1 MEVSYNLSLR
11 PIYWPHAPFA
21 SPPYHARN
29 HQCTMAMPR
38 DVPLGRKCPGPWR
51 DGRMTAWWLGFWNR
65 DRSEISLMGNT
76 TDMTN
81 ITVIYYYYRNLRHPL
96 SDAEQHKRCGSEKKN
111 WPQFLLT
118 HRLLGGSLSAP
129 TFVWRIFILKLFENE
144 HVWNHQPS
152 ASERNHIQLV
162 SEVLC

>member
-1 MEVSYNLSLR
+1 MEVSYNFSLK
-11 PIYWPHAPFA
+11 PIHWPHASYA
-21 SPPYHARN
+21 SPAYHARN

-76 TDMTN
+76 TDMTK

-96 SDAEQHKRCGSEKKN
+96 SDAEQSKRCGSEKPN
-111 WPQFLLT
+111 LASVFVDT
-118 HRLLGGSLSAP
+118 SAA
-129 TFVWRIFILKLFENE
+129 WWIFIRPHMCVADLYPNAVWKRTRLKPPAIGFWKKPHPARL
-144 HVWNHQPS
+144 
-152 ASERNHIQLV
+152 
-162 SEVLC
+162 